1 MNKSK
6 IAISLNKEIL
16 ERLDRLV
23 KKRMFPNRSWAIE
36 KAIEEKLKRL
46 EKSRL
51 ARECSKLDPNFE
63 KSMAEEG
70 LSEDLT
76 EWPEY

>member
-6 IAISLNKEIL
+6 IAISLNKEVL
-16 ERLDRLV
+16 ARLDHLV

-46 EKSRL
+46 EKNRL

-63 KSMAEEG
+63 KAMAE
-70 LSEDLT
+70 
-76 EWPEY
+76 